1 MRRSERSKISERW
14 RLSLEQAAD
23 LVRTR
28 AVSPV
33 ELAESCLTRLE
44 ELEPLLNAFI
54 LITRESALAEAR
66 DAEREI
72 AAGNYR
78 GALHGI
84 PVSVKDLFDVAGLP
98 TTAGSAFAAE
108 PAAHDSGVVERLRS
122 AGAVLLGKTGLHELA
137 FGVTS
142 QNPHFGPITNPW
154 AQDRI
159 PGGSSGGS
167 AAAVATGGGFGSI
180 GSDTGGSI
188 RIPAALCGVV
198 GLKPTRGRVSLRG
211 AVPLSWTLDH
221 AGPLARTVRDAAVL
235 YAAIAGYDARD
246 PGSRSAPYDDA
257 LEEIDRGV
265 ARLRIGVWRAGLAAA
280 DADVRAAVEEAI
292 RALASQGARV
302 EDVELPRADELME
315 RQRVVIGTEAYAYH
329 RERVEREPERIG
341 ADVLERLR
349 RGKANSGA
357 DYAAARRAR
366 SEIRTAFDA
375 LFASYDAV
383 ALPTTVITAPLREA
397 EDVLATAARL
407 TALTS
412 PFNLTG
418 LPAISLPCGR
428 GSDGLPVGLQLVGRR
443 WHEARL
449 LRVARAYEAARGPFP
464 WPEVAR
470 V

>member
-1 MRRSERSKISERW
+1 MTTLAASLW
-14 RLSLEQAAD
+14 RATLEQAAE

-33 ELAESCLTRLE
+33 ELAESCLARIA
-44 ELEPLLNAFI
+44 ELEPGLNAFI
-54 LITRESALAEAR
+54 LVARESALTGAQA
-66 DAEREI
+66 AEREI

-78 GALHGI
+78 GPLHGI
-84 PVSVKDLFDVAGLP
+84 PLSVKDLFDVAGVP
-98 TTAGSAFAAE
+98 TTAGSGFPAE
-108 PAAHDSGVVERLRS
+108 PAAHDSAVVERLR
-122 AGAVLLGKTGLHELA
+122 AGGAVLLGKTGLHELA

-154 AQDRI
+154 ARDRS

-188 RIPAALCGVV
+188 RIPAALCGIV

-211 AVPLSWTLDH
+211 AIPLSWTLDH

-235 YAAIAGYDARD
+235 YAAIAGDDARD
-246 PGSRSAPYDDA
+246 PGSRSAPYDDPLA
-257 LEEIDRGV
+257 EIDKGA
-265 ARLRIGVWRAGLAAA
+265 ARLRIGIWKSGLDAA
-280 DADVRAAVEEAI
+280 DADVRIAVDEAI
-292 RALASQGARV
+292 KALASSGARV
-302 EDVELPRADELME
+302 ESVDLPRADELAE
-315 RQRVVIGTEAYAYH
+315 CQRVVLGTEAYAYH
-329 RERVEREPERIG
+329 RERVENEPERFG

-349 RGKANSGA
+349 RGKANSGH

-375 LFASYDAV
+375 LFGSLDAL
-383 ALPTTVITAPLREA
+383 ALPTTVVTAPLREGA
-397 EDVLATAARL
+397 DAVATAARL
-407 TALTS
+407 TSLTS

-418 LPAISLPCGR
+418 LPAISVPCGH
-428 GSDGLPVGLQLVGRR
+428 GVYGLPVGLQLVGRR
-443 WHEARL
+443 WGEARL
-449 LRVARAYEAARGPFP
+449 LRIARAYEVARGDFP
-464 WPEVAR
+464 WPEPAR

>member
-1 MRRSERSKISERW
+1 M
-14 RLSLEQAAD
+14 
-23 LVRTR
+23 RTR

-33 ELAESCLTRLE
+33 ELAESCLGRISDLETR
-44 ELEPLLNAFI
+44 LNAF
-54 LITRESALAEAR
+54 TSVMADSAMAEAR
-66 DAEREI
+66 AAEREI

-84 PVSVKDLFDVAGLP
+84 PVSVKDLFDVAGVP
-98 TTAGSAFAAE
+98 TTAGSAFPA
-108 PAAHDSGVVERLRS
+108 PAAATDSAVVERLR
-122 AGAVLLGKTGLHELA
+122 AGGAVLLGKTGLHELA

-142 QNPHFGPITNPW
+142 QNPHFGGIANPW
-154 AQDRI
+154 ALDRI

-167 AAAVATGGGFGSI
+167 AAAVASGGGFGSI

-211 AVPLSWTLDH
+211 AVPLAWTLDH
-221 AGPLARTVRDAAVL
+221 AGPLARTVRDAAIL
-235 YAAIAGYDARD
+235 YAAIAGHDARD
-246 PGSRSAPYDDA
+246 PGSRSAPYADA
-257 LEEIDRGV
+257 LVDIDAG
-265 ARLRIGVWRAGLAAA
+265 AQRLRIGVWRAAMSSAEG
-280 DADVRAAVEEAI
+280 DVRAVVDRAI
-292 RALASQGARV
+292 RALAAQGARV
-302 EDVELPRADELME
+302 EDVELPRTDELLA
-315 RQRVVIGTEAYAYH
+315 RQLVVIGTEAYAYH

-341 ADVLERLR
+341 PDVLARLQ

-357 DYAAARRAR
+357 DYASARRAR

-383 ALPTTVITAPLREA
+383 AMPTTVITAPLREG
-397 EDVLATAARL
+397 EDAVATAARL

-418 LPAISLPCGR
+418 LPAISVPCGLAN
-428 GSDGLPVGLQLVGRR
+428 GMPVGLQLVGRR

-449 LRVARAYEAARGPFP
+449 LRAARAYEMDRGPFP
-464 WPEVAR
+464 LPEVSGQA
-470 V
+470 